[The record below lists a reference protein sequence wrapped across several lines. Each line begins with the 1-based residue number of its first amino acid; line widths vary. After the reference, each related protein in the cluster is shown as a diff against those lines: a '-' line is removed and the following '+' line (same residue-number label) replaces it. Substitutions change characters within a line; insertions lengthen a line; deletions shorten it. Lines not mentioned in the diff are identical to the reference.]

1 LCEYVCIYT
10 GKKFIAHAVHVNFI
24 KVDFETEQEAVDRKK
39 GGLKAVWVIARIAI
53 IVPVPEGVP
62 ARS

>member
-1 LCEYVCIYT
+1 M

-24 KVDFETEQEAVDRKK
+24 KVDLETEQEAVHRKK

-62 ARS
+62 AQS